1 MASTLEWYF
10 ASLALAVNTF
20 TILIMYFLGN
30 LIVSPLLNALGN
42 LVKTPQ
48 MIPMWDMSYLW
59 PAIAAILFIE
69 ELIIIIAYAILVN
82 RRNTYDDYA

>member
-20 TILIMYFLGN
+20 TVLIMYFLGN

-48 MIPMWDMSYLW
+48 VIPMWDMSYIW
-59 PAIAAILFIE
+59 PAIAGILFIE
-69 ELIIIIAYAILVN
+69 ELVIIIAYAILVN

>member
-20 TILIMYFLGN
+20 TVLIMYFLGN
-30 LIVSPLLNALGN
+30 LIVAPLLNALGP
-42 LVKTPQ
+42 LVTTPQ
-48 MIPMWDMSYLW
+48 VVPMWDMSYLW
-59 PAIAAILFIE
+59 PSIAAILFIE